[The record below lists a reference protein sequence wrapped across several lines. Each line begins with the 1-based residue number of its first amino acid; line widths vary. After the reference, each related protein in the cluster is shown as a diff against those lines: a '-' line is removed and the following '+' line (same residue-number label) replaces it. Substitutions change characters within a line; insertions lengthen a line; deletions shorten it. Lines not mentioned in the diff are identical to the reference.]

1 MKTDHKRD
9 ERRADG
15 EKVGTIF
22 VVKEKEEYCFLFERD
37 HPTRLYSALFDCADS
52 SDTGLTRQ
60 EVMEMIEGMVPDR
73 LRSI

>member
-1 MKTDHKRD
+1 MITDHARN
-9 ERRADG
+9 ERRAEG

-37 HPTRLYSALFDCADS
+37 NPARLYSVLFECAES
-52 SDTGLTRQ
+52 NETGLTRQ